1 MISNVTKTADVLRG
15 NTQMQDLWL
24 EVEKETAGWHKGL
37 PPPKQIQNSIRIGMA
52 ANEKERLEI
61 LARQA
66 TMRQQ
71 KHNFWVSESASKLAA
86 AKTDMPKSERKQVKE
101 RLFKRT
107 ASCNQIKPKSPT
119 NLGHVLATGEHA
131 PQSPVRQPVKT
142 PKSRAEVSSPN
153 SPLTAG
159 KSRSRNDAFA
169 GLTMADFQTKDWTP
183 SFEYKPAKQDHPWE
197 NVEGFARGTRT
208 YERRKMDPFA
218 DINSFQGNAYS
229 AKNTF
234 SHGHVRPLD
243 VKGQLGAGP
252 VQRWK
257 ETLREDFANDNDNY
271 SSNSHDAML
280 DALREAMHSQSSF
293 SQLQ

>member
-52 ANEKERLEI
+52 LNEKEKQDIIERN
-61 LARQA
+61 A
-66 TMRQQ
+66 TRRQQ
-71 KHNFWVSESASKLAA
+71 FHNNYVSDSASKLTL
-86 AKTDMPKSERKQVKE
+86 AKWEGTKSERKTIKE

-107 ASCNQIKPKSPT
+107 VSCNTVKPKSPT
-119 NLGHVLATGEHA
+119 NLGHVLMSGEHA
-131 PQSPVRQPVKT
+131 PQSPVRQPRLKS
-142 PKSRAEVSSPN
+142 KSRAEVSSPN
-153 SPLTAG
+153 TEG
-159 KSRSRNDAFA
+159 KSRSRDGAFQ

-197 NVEGFARGTRT
+197 NVEGFCQSTRT
-208 YERRKMDPFA
+208 LERRKMDPFA
-218 DINSFQGNAYS
+218 DINSFQGNVWS
-229 AKNTF
+229 AKSTF
-234 SHGHVRPLD
+234 SKGHVRPLD

-252 VQRWK
+252 VQQWK

-271 SSNSHDAML
+271 SSGSHDAML
-280 DALREAMHSQSSF
+280 EALRGAMKSTSSF